1 MSVNKPKKPGAQD
14 VSGTNDADIDTPLS
28 SNERSIKAFERAT
41 GSRNKSAQL
50 ALLNDLFRVIQF
62 SSDPEERE
70 EQMLPLVAL
79 LESIKPK
86 GEVEGMLAVQMVA
99 THTAAMD
106 WLRRATHPKQ
116 TFAGQD
122 MSLRHAEKLLALFA
136 RQLEVLDK
144 RRGKGKQQVTV
155 KYVNVESGGQAVVG
169 NVRSDVR
176 PAKIQGRAAA
186 PLVAPEDSDARM
198 ELDIV
203 PAKTKPPGYRKK

>member
-1 MSVNKPKKPGAQD
+1 MSLNKAKKSAARA
-14 VSGTNDADIDTPLS
+14 VTEKKDADIDALPS
-28 SNERSIKAFERAT
+28 SDVGPKAFERAT
-41 GSRNKSAQL
+41 GSRSKLAQVT
-50 ALLNDLFRVIQF
+50 LLNDLLKVIQLP
-62 SSDPEERE
+62 SDPEEQ
-70 EQMLPLVAL
+70 EQKILPLLTL

-86 GEVEGMLAVQMVA
+86 GEVEGMLAIQMVA

-106 WLRRATHPKQ
+106 WLGRATNPKQ

-176 PAKIQGRAAA
+176 PAKIRGRAAA
-186 PLVAPEDSDARM
+186 PLVPPEGSGARI

-203 PAKTKPPGYRKK
+203 PAKRKPPSRRKI